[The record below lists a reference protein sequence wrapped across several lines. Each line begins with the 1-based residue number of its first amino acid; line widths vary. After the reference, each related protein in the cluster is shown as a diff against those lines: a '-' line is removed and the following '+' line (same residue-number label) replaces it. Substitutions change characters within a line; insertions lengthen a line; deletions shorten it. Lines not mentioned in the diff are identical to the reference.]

1 MADGVLSW
9 IIESIREASVMPA
22 RFTLGRVVAILG
34 VLAALSLSACESN
47 QYGPPVEGKPLTWGQ
62 QHYLDNQAYQ
72 QLNQDR
78 MP

>member
-1 MADGVLSW
+1 MLARLPFRRV
-9 IIESIREASVMPA
+9 PA
-22 RFTLGRVVAILG
+22 LLG
-34 VLAALSLSACESN
+34 VFAVLSLSACETN

-62 QHYLDNQAYQ
+62 QHYLDNQHYQ